1 MHKPSRSVFPW
12 LFALLL
18 MLICAFLLFSNL
30 SRLQHNSGS
39 TASLLMH
46 YSFLPRL
53 AIGILSGMALALAG
67 LLFQQVLRNPLAE
80 PATLGIAAGA
90 NLAMSA
96 SIIVFPGLL
105 VFGLTNLALAGAA
118 LTALLLYF
126 LIARQG
132 LDPLK
137 VILTGMVISLYGNAI
152 NTLMV
157 LFNHDYLSDLFSWQ
171 AGSLSQSGWQPTQFL
186 LLPVLALIA
195 MSALL
200 ARPLMLIGISDQNAG
215 ALGVPV
221 VKVRIATLA
230 VAVALSAL
238 VTSQIGIIGFIGL
251 AAPALIRLTG
261 VRSFRFQLLFVPP
274 CGALLLTLVDQLAQF
289 LSPAGGDLPTG
300 ALSGLL
306 SAPLMLILLFRQR
319 NPLITPS
326 PFGAQPA
333 RVLTRAHLTAL
344 VLILTGGIA
353 VSLFLNRSPEA
364 SAFWPL
370 LEWRWPRMLGAL
382 SAGAMLAVA
391 GVLIQRQSGNPL
403 ASPELLGI
411 SSGASLMVVLMV
423 ILLNQPLSDLFP
435 AALAGSLLATCL
447 LFIFGLRSRFQ
458 PQSMVMVGLCLTN
471 LSMALS
477 MLLLMSG
484 DPRAMMLLNWS
495 TGSTAGITANR
506 ALWGAAQAL
515 VLIPLALL
523 LHRWVQLLSLGHT
536 TARAMGVG
544 LRRSNMLILLLAA
557 ALTAGGTL
565 LIGPLSFVGLIA
577 PQLAR
582 YSGAFHFRSQ
592 CLVAALYGGLL
603 MVTADWL
610 GRNIAWPWPVS
621 AGLLCA
627 LIGAPWFLWLL
638 MKSGGNRD
646 RF

>member
-1 MHKPSRSVFPW
+1 MRKLSPLPW
-12 LFALLL
+12 LIILPLALL
-18 MLICAFLLFSNL
+18 CALLFASNL
-30 SRLQHNSGS
+30 VRLHAGNLPS
-39 TASLLMH
+39 TASLLLH

-53 AIGILSGMALALAG
+53 ATGALAGMALATAG

-96 SIIVFPGLL
+96 GIIVFPGLL

-118 LTALLLYF
+118 LTALVLYL

-137 VILTGMVISLYGNAI
+137 IILTGMVISLYGNSV

-171 AGSLSQSGWQPTQFL
+171 AGSLNQNGWPVAQFL
-186 LLPVLALIA
+186 LLPVLSLMAG
-195 MSALL
+195 SALL
-200 ARPLMLIGISDQNAG
+200 ARPLMLIGLSDQSAG
-215 ALGVPV
+215 ALGVSV
-221 VKVRIATLA
+221 VKIRIATLA

-238 VTSQIGIIGFIGL
+238 ITSQVGIISFIGL
-251 AAPALIRLTG
+251 AAPALVRLAG
-261 VRSFRFQLLFVPP
+261 VRRFTHQLICVPLA
-274 CGALLLTLVDQLAQF
+274 GAGLLTAVDQLAQF

-300 ALSGLL
+300 ALAGLL
-306 SAPLMLILLFRQR
+306 SAPLMLMLLFRQR
-319 NPLITPS
+319 NPYIAPQTLNMPVLRT
-326 PFGAQPA
+326 
-333 RVLTRAHLTAL
+333 LTRRRIA
-344 VLILTGGIA
+344 VLLLMLACGIA
-353 VSLFLNRSPEA
+353 LSLFVNRTPDTTAAAGS
-364 SAFWPL
+364 L
-370 LEWRWPRMLGAL
+370 LQWRWPRMLGAL

-411 SSGASLMVVLMV
+411 SSGASLMVVLLV
-423 ILLNQPLSDLFP
+423 ILCNQPLSQLFP
-435 AALAGSLLATCL
+435 AALAGSLLAIFT
-447 LFIFGLRSRFQ
+447 LFMFGMRSHFQ

-495 TGSTAGITANR
+495 TGSTAGITPER
-506 ALWGAAQAL
+506 AMWGAGQAL
-515 VLIPLALL
+515 MLIPLALL
-523 LHRWVQLLSLGHT
+523 LQRRITLLSLGQQT
-536 TARAMGVG
+536 TRALGAGV
-544 LRRSNMLILLLAA
+544 RRSNMLILLLAA

-582 YSGAFHFRSQ
+582 YSGANRFRAQ
-592 CLVAALYGGLL
+592 CLLAALYGGLL
-603 MVTADWL
+603 MVIADWL

-621 AGLLCA
+621 AGMLCA
-627 LIGAPWFLWLL
+627 LLGGPWFLWGLV
-638 MKSGGNRD
+638 R
-646 RF
+646 R

>member
-1 MHKPSRSVFPW
+1 MHKSIRSLFPW
-12 LFALLL
+12 LIVLPLTLL
-18 MLICAFLLFSNL
+18 CAFLLFSNL
-30 SRLQHNSGS
+30 SRISHGNTPA
-39 TASLLMH
+39 TASLLLH

-53 AIGILSGMALALAG
+53 AIGVIAGMALALAG

-96 SIIVFPGLL
+96 SIILFPGLL
-105 VFGLTNLALAGAA
+105 FIGLTNLALAGAA
-118 LTALLLYF
+118 LTALVLYI

-171 AGSLSQSGWQPTQFL
+171 AGSLSQSGWQATQFL
-186 LLPVLALIA
+186 LLPVLLLMAA
-195 MSALL
+195 SVLL
-200 ARPLMLIGISDQNAG
+200 ARPLMLIGLSDQSAS
-215 ALGVPV
+215 ALGVSV

-230 VAVALSAL
+230 VAVAISAL
-238 VTSQIGIIGFIGL
+238 VTSQVGIIGFIGL

-261 VRSFRFQLLFVPP
+261 VRVFSHQLFWVPLS
-274 CGALLLTLVDQLAQF
+274 GAVLLTLVDQLAQF

-326 PFGAQPA
+326 PFGAAQPG
-333 RVLTRAHLTAL
+333 RAITHAGLAGL
-344 VLILTGGIA
+344 LLILLGGIV
-353 VSLFLNRSPEA
+353 VSLWVNRSPDA
-364 SAFWPL
+364 STSWQL
-370 LEWRWPRMLGAL
+370 LAWRWPRMVGAL

-411 SSGASLMVVLMV
+411 SSGASLMVMLLV
-423 ILLNQPLSDLFP
+423 ILFNQPLSQLFP
-435 AALAGSLLATCL
+435 AALAGSLLATFL
-447 LFIFGLRSRFQ
+447 LFMFGLRSRFQ
-458 PQSMVMVGLCLTN
+458 PQSMVMVGLCMTN

-495 TGSTAGITANR
+495 TGSTAGITADR
-506 ALWGAAQAL
+506 ALWGAGQAL
-515 VLIPLALL
+515 LLIPLALL
-523 LHRWVQLLSLGHT
+523 LQRWVQLLGLGHP
-536 TARAMGVG
+536 TARAVGIG

-582 YSGAFHFRSQ
+582 YSGAYRFRSQ
-592 CLVAALYGGLL
+592 CLVAALFGALL
-603 MVTADWL
+603 MVIADWL

-638 MKSGGNRD
+638 IRSGGNR
-646 RF
+646 